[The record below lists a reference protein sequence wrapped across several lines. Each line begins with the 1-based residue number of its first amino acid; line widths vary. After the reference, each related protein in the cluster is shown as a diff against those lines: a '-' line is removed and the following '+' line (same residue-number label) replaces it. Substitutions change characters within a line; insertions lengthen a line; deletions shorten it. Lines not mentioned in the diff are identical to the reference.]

1 MKITRYILLIVLT
14 ALLAWGVIWAHGQ
27 ARDQVCRKV
36 DIEVVNASIK
46 PFVTPRGIIEDL
58 KHAHVELEGKP
69 MWQINSDRVERLLDA
84 SPYLE
89 SADCIKGQD
98 GHFII
103 RVRQLVPVMRVMDG
117 DNSYYVNRE
126 GKRMETNG
134 NYYCDV
140 PVVNGHFTR
149 AYGPERLVPLLDYV
163 QSDATLNSI
172 VTMYNYRGPGS
183 IYIVPCFV
191 GQIIDFGSV
200 ANYENKFKKLLLF
213 YEKVMPVRG
222 WDTYDTISLKW
233 LHQVV
238 ATRRL
243 KRVEATVEAGPDDDE
258 IAPDATTITVTDD
271 NRALVRN
278 DGTTKAAIV
287 KSSPAPAA
295 RRHPDEGDKAKRDD
309 SRRRESQQGPEA
321 AGKHDKAASESRP
334 GKKHSDK
341 QERDSKPAAD
351 SGKKKK
357 AAQSPS
363 GSKSKK
369 KSAGNEKKK

>member
-1 MKITRYILLIVLT
+1 MKIGRYILLIVLT
-14 ALLAWGVIWAHGQ
+14 ALLVWGVIWAHGQ

-36 DIEVVNASIK
+36 DIEVVNATSK

-58 KHAHVELEGKP
+58 KHAHIALEGKP
-69 MWQINSDRVERLLDA
+69 MWQINSDRVERLLDG

-126 GKRMETNG
+126 GKRMEANA

-140 PVVNGHFTR
+140 PVVNGHFTKG
-149 AYGPERLVPLLDYV
+149 YGPERLVPLLDYV
-163 QSDATLNSI
+163 QSDPTLNSI

-183 IYIVPCFV
+183 IYLVPCFV

-233 LHQVV
+233 MHQVV

-287 KSSPAPAA
+287 KSSGIPAA
-295 RRHPDEGDKAKRDD
+295 RPHSGAEKAKRDD
-309 SRRRESQQGPEA
+309 SRKQEAREKSRSS
-321 AGKHDKAASESRP
+321 GKEQSRAES
-334 GKKHSDK
+334 KKPSDK
-341 QERDSKPAAD
+341 PERASKPASKKKTSQSTPSSS
-351 SGKKKK
+351 SGKKN
-357 AAQSPS
+357 
-363 GSKSKK
+363 K

>member
-1 MKITRYILLIVLT
+1 MKIVRYILLVVLT

-36 DIEVVNASIK
+36 DIEVVNASSK

-58 KHAHVELEGKP
+58 KHAHIALEGKP
-69 MWQINSDRVERLLDA
+69 MWQINSDRVERLLDT

-117 DNSYYVNRE
+117 DKSYYVNRE
-126 GKRMETNG
+126 GKRMEANG

-233 LHQVV
+233 MHQVV

-278 DGTTKAAIV
+278 DGTTRAAIV
-287 KSSPAPAA
+287 KSGTDPAA
-295 RRHPDEGDKAKRDD
+295 RPKKTKRDD
-309 SRRRESQQGPEA
+309 SRRREAPEA
-321 AGKHDKAASESRP
+321 SKPAGKQHAEAASEKHP
-334 GKKHSDK
+334 GKKHTDK
-341 QERDSKPAAD
+341 QERDSK
-351 SGKKKK
+351 STESSKKKK
-357 AAQSPS
+357 AAQSPA
-363 GSKSKK
+363 GSTGNKSKK
-369 KSAGNEKKK
+369 KSTGNEKKK